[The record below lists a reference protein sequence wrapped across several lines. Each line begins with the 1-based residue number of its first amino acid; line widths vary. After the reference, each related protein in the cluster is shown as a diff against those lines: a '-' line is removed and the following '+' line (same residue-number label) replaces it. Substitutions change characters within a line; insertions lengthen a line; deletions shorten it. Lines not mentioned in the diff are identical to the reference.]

1 MVYSIILS
9 LFFYLVL
16 HNTPLSHGKFLF
28 IFIIW
33 MINHPNG
40 MVDSPVND
48 RDFCCSHV
56 ILENSLKTMDFLMN
70 FCGKPSLFHR
80 ALTQNAN

>member
-33 MINHPNG
+33 MINYPNG
-40 MVDSPVND
+40 MVDTPVYD
-48 RDFCCSHV
+48 RELSQWYGRYTSV
-56 ILENSLKTMDFLMN
+56 
-70 FCGKPSLFHR
+70 
-80 ALTQNAN
+80 